1 MHFFLIR
8 TSIFFK
14 DNKIAQPVG
23 QVYFVVFE
31 NYKWGRGGG
40 GGGGCSFAPRIFGQ
54 NFITLSSA

>member
-1 MHFFLIR
+1 MHFFLIS
-8 TSIFFK
+8 TIIFFK

-23 QVYFVVFE
+23 QVHFVVFE

-40 GGGGCSFAPRIFGQ
+40 SSFLPRIFDQ

>member
-1 MHFFLIR
+1 MISSAFFLIS

-23 QVYFVVFE
+23 QVHFVVFE
-31 NYKWGRGGG
+31 NYKWGRGRS
-40 GGGGCSFAPRIFGQ
+40 SFVPKIFGQ

>member
-1 MHFFLIR
+1 MISSAFFFLIS

-23 QVYFVVFE
+23 QVHFVVFE

-40 GGGGCSFAPRIFGQ
+40 K
-54 NFITLSSA
+54 FICA